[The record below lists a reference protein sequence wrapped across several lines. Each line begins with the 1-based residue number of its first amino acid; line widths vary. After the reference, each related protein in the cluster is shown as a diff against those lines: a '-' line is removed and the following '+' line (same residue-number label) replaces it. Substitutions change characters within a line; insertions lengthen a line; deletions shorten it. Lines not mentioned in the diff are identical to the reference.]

1 MCIQELSLE
10 LPPHS
15 PMLVEN
21 ANVWGVSMS
30 WFYVKRQSIVIHCK
44 NIKLIFMM
52 HPPLIN
58 MDLQE
63 GMIIK
68 GI

>member
-21 ANVWGVSMS
+21 ANVWGVS
-30 WFYVKRQSIVIHCK
+30 KCHD
-44 NIKLIFMM
+44 FM
-52 HPPLIN
+52 
-58 MDLQE
+58 
-63 GMIIK
+63 
-68 GI
+68 